1 MTLSIMRTSNQQ
13 MGSLKISMPS
23 QGGFMIIEEGPSE
36 DFFSD
41 SSSTNVANPTDSGNA
56 GDVKAPAI
64 VH

>member
-1 MTLSIMRTSNQQ
+1 
-13 MGSLKISMPS
+13 MPS